1 MDCTWSRNELI
12 AYIFLFAAHSDLKED
27 NHERNLIISKVDMNT
42 FQKVHDEFE
51 SDNDYQSL
59 QKITE
64 GLKALNYTQED
75 IADLLKEIKVMF
87 FADGSFDVYERIL
100 FRSLKNIL
108 K

>member
-42 FQKVHDEFE
+42 FQRIHDEFD

-59 QKITE
+59 QKIQNC
-64 GLKALNYTQED
+64 LNHHHFSSTD
-75 IADLLKEIKVMF
+75 INVLMTEIKSLF
-87 FADGSFDVYERIL
+87 LADGSYDTMEKHMYNSLVQL
-100 FRSLKNIL
+100 FK
-108 K
+108 